1 MRLLRFTPR
10 YLQAAEREED
20 VLPRDA
26 GNRPE
31 LQGAQIIST
40 IDPITC
46 QDVGDI
52 EGKAVSGRRRP
63 DPVFRVGT
71 HASALFERDPRLLAQ
86 ISLSHSGIGG

>member
-52 EGKAVSGRRRP
+52 EGKPFLVDG
-63 DPVFRVGT
+63 D
-71 HASALFERDPRLLAQ
+71 LILYFESELTRQRYLNETRGYSPR
-86 ISLSHSGIGG
+86 